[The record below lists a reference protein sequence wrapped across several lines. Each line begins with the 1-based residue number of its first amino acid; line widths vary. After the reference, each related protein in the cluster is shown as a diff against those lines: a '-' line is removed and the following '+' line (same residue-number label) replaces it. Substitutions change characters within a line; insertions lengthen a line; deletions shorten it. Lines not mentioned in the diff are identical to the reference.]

1 MMSARAVMVSSEA
14 DSAETEP
21 ARPVRVLVVD
31 DHEVVREGMSAALG
45 ADGQFEVVAAVA
57 TASAALQAATRTRPD
72 VALVDL
78 RLPDLMGD
86 RLCAELRRRLPAT
99 AVVVLSSYVSE
110 DTVRTAMEAGAAAY
124 ITKAA
129 GLAEL
134 RKALLDVVGADE
146 GSSRTTDRRSAP
158 RTRLSA
164 HRRQPAH
171 APARAGARA
180 VGRGF
185 DLSRDRRSPVHLG
198 IDRSFPHAEAQVEVR
213 RSHEDRARCARDPLW
228 RDGTG
233 GRGARLLVVIR
244 LLHAD
249 RHRAGAS
256 DGGPRGRRPTRA
268 SRRRRTRRRAVSR
281 RGPAHPQRRRPVRC

>member
-1 MMSARAVMVSSEA
+1 MSARAVMVSSEA

-45 ADGQFEVVAAVA
+45 ADAQFEVVAAGA

-99 AVVVLSSYVSE
+99 AVVVLSSYASE

-146 GSSRTTDRRSAP
+146 GSTEP
-158 RTRLSA
+158 RI
-164 HRRQPAH
+164 
-171 APARAGARA
+171 
-180 VGRGF
+180 VGQ
-185 DLSRDRRSPVHLG
+185 L
-198 IDRSFPHAEAQVEVR
+198 
-213 RSHEDRARCARDPLW
+213 HEL
-228 RDGTG
+228 
-233 GRGARLLVVIR
+233 
-244 LLHAD
+244 
-249 RHRAGAS
+249 
-256 DGGPRGRRPTRA
+256 A
-268 SRRRRTRRRAVSR
+268 SRRIGDSLLTPQHERLLELSAEGLTYREIGGRLFISESTVRFHMQKLKLKFGARTKTELVARAIRS
-281 RGPAHPQRRRPVRC
+281 GAMAPAAEALGS